1 MLMRLRILVTSIAL
15 LCCGTAAATNGYF
28 SHGYGMKAKG
38 RGGTSMALTGD
49 SFGGANNPATMVM
62 SGNRLDLGLDLFDPE
77 RSASRSG
84 FGPGLDG
91 SIHSGRTL
99 FAIPEFGYNRMV
111 RNNLAFGVSVFGNGG
126 MNTDYPGGQFNC
138 GQGPANMLCGSGSLG
153 VDLTQLI
160 IAPTASYAI
169 TANQSI
175 GIAPQFAVQRFSAK
189 GLQAFAYT
197 PGLSADSANVTN
209 RGPET
214 SHGYGV
220 RVGYFARLTPS
231 FSVGAAYASKIS
243 MSRFS
248 RYGGLFAED
257 GKFDIPENYSLG
269 VAWAPVDRLS
279 VALDYERINY
289 SGVQS
294 VSNGSLVPYQ
304 LGANHGPG
312 FGWHDV
318 KVWKLGI
325 EYASSD
331 RWTWRAGLNHGSNPI
346 QSADVTFN
354 IVAPG
359 VVTDHVTLGFT
370 HTMRSGAELTMAY
383 MHAFSK
389 TVQGASILPVFMGG
403 VPGGNE
409 RISMYQNSIG
419 ISYGWKF

>member
-1 MLMRLRILVTSIAL
+1 MRLRLLVSSTAML
-15 LCCGTAAATNGYF
+15 LCCGTASATNGYF

-38 RGGTSMALTGD
+38 RGGTSMAMTSD

-62 SGNRLDLGLDLFDPE
+62 AGNRLDLGLDLFDPE

-84 FGPGLDG
+84 LGPGLDG
-91 SIHSGRTL
+91 SIQSGRTL

-111 RNNLAFGVSVFGNGG
+111 RDNLAFGVSVFGNGG

-160 IAPTASYAI
+160 IAPTASYAM
-169 TANQSI
+169 TPNQSI
-175 GIAPQFAVQRFSAK
+175 GIAPQIAIQRFSAK
-189 GLQAFAYT
+189 GLQAFAGT
-197 PGLSADSANVTN
+197 PGLSSDPTNVTN
-209 RGPET
+209 RGPEM

-220 RVGYFARLTPS
+220 RIGYFARLAPN
-231 FSVGAAYASKIS
+231 FSIGAAYASKIS

-248 RYGGLFAED
+248 KYGGLFAED
-257 GKFDIPENYSLG
+257 GKFDIPENYSVG
-269 VAWAPVDRLS
+269 FAWNPTAPLT

-289 SGVQS
+289 SGVQA
-294 VSNGSLVPYQ
+294 VSNRSLVPYQ
-304 LGANHGPG
+304 MGANGGPG

-318 KVWKLGI
+318 NVMKLGI

-331 RWTWRAGLNHGSNPI
+331 TWTWRAGLNHGTNPI
-346 QSADVTFN
+346 QSSDVTFN

-359 VVTDHVTLGFT
+359 VVTDHLTLGFT
-370 HTMRSGAELTMAY
+370 HTTRSGGELTMSY

-389 TVQGASILPVFMGG
+389 TVQGPSIMPVFMGG
-403 VPGGNE
+403 APAGNE
-409 RISMYQNSIG
+409 RITMYENSLG
-419 ISYGWKF
+419 ISYAWKF

>member
-1 MLMRLRILVTSIAL
+1 MRLRTLVTSITL
-15 LCCGTAAATNGYF
+15 LCCGTASATNGYF

-38 RGGTSMALTGD
+38 RGGTSMALAGD
-49 SFGGANNPATMVM
+49 GFGGANNPATMVM
-62 SGNRLDLGLDLFDPE
+62 SGDRLDLGLDVFDPE

-91 SIHSGRTL
+91 SIYSGRTL

-111 RNNLAFGVSVFGNGG
+111 RDNLAIGVSVFGNGG

-160 IAPTASYAI
+160 IAPTASYAF

-189 GLQAFAYT
+189 GLQAFSQT
-197 PGLSADSANVTN
+197 PGLSSDPANVTN
-209 RGPET
+209 RGAEL

-220 RVGYFARLTPS
+220 RVGYFARVTPS

-248 RYGGLFAED
+248 RYDGLFAEG
-257 GKFDIPENYSLG
+257 GKFDIPANYSLG
-269 VAWAPVDRLS
+269 VAWTPTATMN
-279 VALDYERINY
+279 VALDYERIQY
-289 SGVQS
+289 SGVPS
-294 VSNGSLVPYQ
+294 VSNRSLVPYP
-304 LGANHGPG
+304 LGANNGPG

-318 KVWKLGI
+318 KVWKLGV
-325 EYASSD
+325 EYATSD

-359 VVTDHVTLGFT
+359 VVTNHLTLGFT
-370 HTMRSGAELTMAY
+370 HTMRSGGELTVAY

-389 TVQGASILPVFMGG
+389 TAQGASILPVFMGG
-403 VPGGNE
+403 APAGQE
-409 RISMYQNSIG
+409 RISMHQNSIG
-419 ISYGWKF
+419 ISYGRRF